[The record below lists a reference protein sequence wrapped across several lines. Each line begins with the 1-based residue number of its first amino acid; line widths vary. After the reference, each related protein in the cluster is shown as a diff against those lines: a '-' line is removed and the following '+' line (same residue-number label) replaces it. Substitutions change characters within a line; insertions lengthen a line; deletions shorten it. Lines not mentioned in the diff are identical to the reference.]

1 MSRKADTRQMSG
13 TTDVQAGRC
22 ARHRTRPH
30 GWRPGDLGKLT
41 PMTDAHH
48 LSPACPSD
56 GAEQSSSPPAPS
68 APLPDR
74 LPDLWATVDEMWAWL
89 EAHHPL
95 GSDPDRTLLLRLLKL
110 SEEAGEVAQAVI
122 GVTGHNP
129 RKGVTHTWQDV
140 EAELCDVAIT
150 ALIALR
156 TLTPEART
164 VFARHLA
171 RVRDRCMPQPARPD
185 TPAASPAA
193 SPTVSAPS

>member
-1 MSRKADTRQMSG
+1 
-13 TTDVQAGRC
+13 
-22 ARHRTRPH
+22 
-30 GWRPGDLGKLT
+30 
-41 PMTDAHH
+41 MTDAHRP
-48 LSPACPSD
+48 SPPSPTD
-56 GAEQSSSPPAPS
+56 GTERRSVTPAPS

-89 EAHHPL
+89 EAHDAP

-185 TPAASPAA
+185 TPAASPTAGPAVSPTAGPTA
-193 SPTVSAPS
+193 SPTVSARS